1 MGKLIKLAPTKAAMD
16 KRMHAARKRLNR
28 IEGLAFEVETALAKC
43 VRVCP
48 RSRRRELVDILKYFA
63 SARFSLDEQSLRT
76 AKICL
81 QVKLEQYA
89 AAA

>member
-1 MGKLIKLAPTKAAMD
+1 MGKLVPLVSNTTIE

-43 VRVCP
+43 CRVVP
-48 RSRRRELVDILKYFA
+48 PKSRRELIGILRYFA
-63 SARFSLDEQSLRT
+63 SKKFPLTEAALKCAL
-76 AKICL
+76 ICL
-81 QVKLEQYA
+81 QIKLEQYA

>member
-1 MGKLIKLAPTKAAMD
+1 MGKLIELAPTQAAMQ

-28 IEGLAFEVETALAKC
+28 IEGLAFEVEMALAKC
-43 VRVCP
+43 CEVVP
-48 RSRRRELVDILKYFA
+48 PKSRRELIDILRYFA
-63 SARFSLDEQSLRT
+63 SKNFPLDERSLRA

-81 QVKLEQYA
+81 QIKLEQYA